1 MAVHTNDVDFCER
14 FRQEFEN
21 GQDATFRF
29 TTETTNSFNQSGPR
43 LITSFSVVSEDWTS
57 RGIVVNPNRKAA
69 VKPGTTTES
78 GGTLFVKEW
87 ENYTKA
93 TMMEIHIEGTDITI
107 TFFAGGVLIV
117 GVFLGTLLPS
127 FAALGLG
134 NDFNRVTCLL
144 S

>member
-1 MAVHTNDVDFCER
+1 MAWT
-14 FRQEFEN
+14 Q
-21 GQDATFRF
+21 
-29 TTETTNSFNQSGPR
+29 P
-43 LITSFSVVSEDWTS
+43 SVLQRKPSKVSIKAALVLLPASPSLVRTGLPGVSWST
-57 RGIVVNPNRKAA
+57 PNRKAA